1 MSFTVA
7 RIAEKEKASFR
18 RLETDRV
25 FFEIFTSRQA
35 SRFGSGSFF
44 FSFFFSGELGPEVS
58 AEVEECASRIATEV
72 SFSSS
77 ASRSFLASRSSNA
90 ATGRQLIRAATL
102 SRLKH
107 AETRASCFPN
117 AAVFTMSDAMTTL
130 QSIGSRAAT
139 GSSRPASRLL
149 CLSVSPSNG
158 VSVTGDLTSKGRT
171 NASLAL

>member
-18 RLETDRV
+18 RLETWV
-25 FFEIFTSRQA
+25 FFEIFTARQA

-44 FSFFFSGELGPEVS
+44 FSFFFSGELGAEVS
-58 AEVEECASRIATEV
+58 AEVSRASLLATEV

-77 ASRSFLASRSSNA
+77 ASRSFRASRSSNA

-117 AAVFTMSDAMTTL
+117 DAVFTMSDAMTTL

-139 GSSRPASRLL
+139 GSSRPASRHL

>member
-44 FSFFFSGELGPEVS
+44 FSSTGELGAEVS
-58 AEVEECASRIATEV
+58 RASLLATEV

-77 ASRSFLASRSSNA
+77 ASRSFRASRSSNA

-139 GSSRPASRLL
+139 GSSRPASRHL